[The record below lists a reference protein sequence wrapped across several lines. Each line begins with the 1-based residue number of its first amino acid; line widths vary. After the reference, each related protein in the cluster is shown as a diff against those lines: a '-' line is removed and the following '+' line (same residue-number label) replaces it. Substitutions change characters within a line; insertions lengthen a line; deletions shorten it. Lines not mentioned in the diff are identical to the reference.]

1 MEETRFRIVVLG
13 PGKVGKT
20 SIIRRYLHGTFDEK
34 YRETVEDLYSRDFNI
49 QLSYGSSPAISF
61 FRAIKIIMLKQGKE
75 ISLEIL
81 DTNFGYPG
89 MRKIAIASASAFMLV
104 FAVNDVASFKQ
115 MSDIWSQ
122 IVQQRKD
129 ARTLPTVVVGN
140 KCDSSPQKVLKLI
153 ASVYEATVQ
162 AWMQHLNFNISYV
175 ESSAKMNY
183 NTVKIFRNFL
193 DQSGLLDEEKW
204 TKQQKLRSRE
214 ISPTKKLNR
223 NWSLRV
229 SKAKD
234 SPKGLNRSG
243 SLLRRSKHQSL
254 RMKYHDKEVPLGEG
268 DCKIS

>member
-34 YRETVEDLYSRDFNI
+34 YRETVEDLYSRDFN
-49 QLSYGSSPAISF
+49 
-61 FRAIKIIMLKQGKE
+61 MQGKE

-140 KCDSSPQKVLKLI
+140 KCDSSPQKV
-153 ASVYEATVQ
+153 YEATVQ

-204 TKQQKLRSRE
+204 MKQQKLRSRE

-234 SPKGLNRSG
+234 NPKGLNRSG

-254 RMKYHDKEVPLGEG
+254 RMKYHDKEVPLGES

>member
-49 QLSYGSSPAISF
+49 Q
-61 FRAIKIIMLKQGKE
+61 
-75 ISLEIL
+75 
-81 DTNFGYPG
+81 
-89 MRKIAIASASAFMLV
+89 
-104 FAVNDVASFKQ
+104 

-140 KCDSSPQKVLKLI
+140 KCDSSPQK
-153 ASVYEATVQ
+153 VYEATVQ

-204 TKQQKLRSRE
+204 MKQQKLRSRE

-234 SPKGLNRSG
+234 NPKGLNRSG

-254 RMKYHDKEVPLGEG
+254 RMKYHDKEVPLGES